1 MQLNNAQKNYPVHEK
16 ELLAIVQALKKWR
29 SDLLGGPIY
38 VYTDHRTLEIFDTQ
52 KDLSRRQ
59 ARWQELMSQFE
70 MSITYIRGEDNTIA
84 DALSRLPAEALSE
97 EEEHDGLDMPVWD
110 NWMKVAS
117 CNTIMHVSADRS
129 FLDAI
134 QKGYQEDSFCKK
146 LASTENSIKGI
157 NCEDGL

>member
-1 MQLNNAQKNYPVHEK
+1 VR
-16 ELLAIVQALKKWR
+16 ALKKWR

-84 DALSRLPAEALSE
+84 DALSRLPAETLSDD
-97 EEEHDGLDMPVWD
+97 EEHDGLDMPVWN
-110 NWMKVAS
+110 NWLRATS
-117 CNTIMHVSADRS
+117 CSTVMHVSADKS
-129 FLDAI
+129 FLDAVR
-134 QKGYQEDSFCKK
+134 KGYAEDSFCKK
-146 LASTENSIKGI
+146 LVSAETSINGV
-157 NCEDGL
+157 NCKDGLWYVGV